1 MWDRPEI
8 MNSVSSALIAA
19 SILLAVYGGIFAL
32 ANLPLFP
39 VRHVSVSNALEPD
52 AELQH
57 VTREQVQAVITERLK
72 GTFFTVD
79 LEAAR
84 TAFSG
89 LPWVRGVEVRRTWPD
104 KLEVAI
110 EEQVAFAN
118 WSDGKLVNT
127 HGELFDAALI
137 SSLPAFSGPPGSEAE
152 VTRRYRE
159 FSADFKKLGFSA
171 RQVAL
176 SPRLAWDIR
185 LDNGLAVKLGR
196 DHPRDPLL
204 ARLDRFVAAY
214 ADSVGRVSG
223 RLDLADLRYT
233 QGFALH
239 LSPGA
244 SFQASGSKPP
254 AKESVKSK
262 DAAGNGAKRAPA
274 KGGA

>member
-19 SILLAVYGGIFAL
+19 AILLALYGGIFLL

-39 VRHVSVSNALEPD
+39 VRQVSVSNAAEPG
-52 AELQH
+52 AELHH
-57 VTREQVQAVITERLK
+57 VTREQVQAVIGERLK

-84 TAFSG
+84 AAFSG
-89 LPWVRGVEVRRTWPD
+89 LPWVRNVEVRRTWPD

-127 HGELFDAALI
+127 HGELFDAALVDG
-137 SSLPAFSGPPGSEAE
+137 LPVFSGPPGSEGE

-159 FSADFKKLGFSA
+159 FSEDFKKLGFNA

-176 SPRLAWDIR
+176 SPRLAWDIK
-185 LDNGLAVKLGR
+185 LDNGLALKLGR
-196 DHPRDPLL
+196 DQPRDPLR

-214 ADSVGRVSG
+214 ADSVGRISG

-244 SFQASGSKPP
+244 SFQAAGSKP
-254 AKESVKSK
+254 
-262 DAAGNGAKRAPA
+262 AAANDKHAPPA
-274 KGGA
+274 KGKA